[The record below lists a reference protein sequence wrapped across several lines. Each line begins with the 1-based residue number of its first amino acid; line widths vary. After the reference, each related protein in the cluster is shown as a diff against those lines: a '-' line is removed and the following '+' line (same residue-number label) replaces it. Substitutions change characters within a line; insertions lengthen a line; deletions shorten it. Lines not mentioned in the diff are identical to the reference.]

1 MENQDYAAAVH
12 NAYTQCVE
20 ELERNK
26 IRFLKNPEKDFSRE
40 RKITFS
46 SCVRFCVQAG
56 GGALQN
62 ELLKYFQFE
71 PTTPTKSAFCQQRG
85 KISSEAF
92 ACLFREFTDCL
103 ERVLKR

>member
-1 MENQDYAAAVH
+1 MENEEYAKAVH
-12 NAYTQCVE
+12 DAYTQCVKE
-20 ELERNK
+20 PERNK

-62 ELLKYFQFE
+62 ELLKTDASFLDSFFPWSDAIPDICRKPLLQE
-71 PTTPTKSAFCQQRG
+71 TPG
-85 KISSEAF
+85 N
-92 ACLFREFTDCL
+92 
-103 ERVLKR
+103 